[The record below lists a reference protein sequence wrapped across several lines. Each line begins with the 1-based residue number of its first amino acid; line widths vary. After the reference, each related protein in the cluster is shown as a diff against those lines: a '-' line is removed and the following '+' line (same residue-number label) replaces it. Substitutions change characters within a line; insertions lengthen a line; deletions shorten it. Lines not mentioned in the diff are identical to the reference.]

1 MHRRYAR
8 ILAGVLGAA
17 GVLLSTVAFAA
28 TTVTVW
34 SWRTD
39 DIQAYNQMF
48 AAFEKTHPDIKV
60 DFVATRD
67 TEYETRLGTAL
78 RANRGPDIAQ
88 LKPYG
93 ELQPLVDAG
102 YLVKLD
108 GKIPALS
115 SFYPNALDG
124 ARSIKDHGVYGVPY
138 SLVNMG
144 VFYNKTMFAKYGIAI
159 PKTYDQFVQACKTLK
174 AAGVTPIAIGG
185 ANGTGWEL
193 ELGLGVVGPNTYG
206 GNAFWSDIESGK
218 ATFTDPRFVAAIQ
231 RMVDLAPYYSPGFKG
246 LSYDT
251 AISQFINGQ
260 AAMFFGGSFENGNIR
275 TQNPKLDY
283 SIFPFPPNKVGETD
297 WVSAFAD
304 GSFGL
309 VAQSHH
315 QKAALEVLNFMASQQ
330 FAKMFADL
338 LGWPPAQ
345 PGVTAKDPVL
355 DEMLK
360 MQAHTTPYLT
370 LVGFRWHA
378 PTGSSVIQAELGS
391 VMAGD
396 ESPATLAQHVQTAVS
411 SWFKPGDQYSKFFNL
426 GQP

>member
-1 MHRRYAR
+1 MKSRYSR
-8 ILAGVLGAA
+8 IFATLLGLAALMIPAA
-17 GVLLSTVAFAA
+17 ALAA

-39 DIQAYNQMF
+39 DIKAYNQMF
-48 AAFEKTHPDIKV
+48 AAFEKDHPDIKV
-60 DFVATRD
+60 DFVATKD
-67 TEYETRLGTAL
+67 SEYETRLGTAL

-115 SFYPNALDG
+115 NFYPNALDG
-124 ARSIKDHGVYGVPY
+124 ARSIKDNGVYGVPY

-144 VFYNKTMFAKYGIAI
+144 VFYNKAMFAKYNISI
-159 PKTYDQFVQACKTLK
+159 PKTYDEFVAACKTLK
-174 AAGVTPIAIGG
+174 AAGIAPIAIGG
-185 ANGTGWEL
+185 ANGSGWEL

-206 GNAFWSDIESGK
+206 GNAFWTDIMSGK
-218 ATFTDPRFVAAIQ
+218 AKFTDPRYVAAIQ
-231 RMVDLAPYYSPGFKG
+231 KMVDLAPYYEPGFKG
-246 LSYDT
+246 MSYDT
-251 AISQFINGQ
+251 AISEFINGQ

-275 TQNPKLDY
+275 TQNPKLQY
-283 SIFPFPPNKVGETD
+283 SIFPFPPDKAGGTD

-304 GSFGL
+304 GSYGL

-315 QKAALEVLNFMASQQ
+315 QKEALEVLQFMASKQ
-330 FAKMFADL
+330 FATMFADL
-338 LGWPPAQ
+338 LGWPPAE
-345 PGVTAKDPVL
+345 PGVTAQDPVL

-370 LVGFRWHA
+370 LVGTRWQA
-378 PTGSSVIQAELGS
+378 PTGSSVMQAELGS

-396 ESPATLAQHVQTAVS
+396 ETPMTLAEHLQTAVS
-411 SWFKPGDQYSKFFNL
+411 SWFKPDVYSKFFKLN
-426 GQP
+426 QQ